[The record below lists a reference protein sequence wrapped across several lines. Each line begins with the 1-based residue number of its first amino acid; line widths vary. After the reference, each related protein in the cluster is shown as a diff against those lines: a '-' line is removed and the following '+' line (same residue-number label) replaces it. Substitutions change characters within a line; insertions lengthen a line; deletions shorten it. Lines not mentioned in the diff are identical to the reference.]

1 MGGYDITPEY
11 EFYKVGDKTI
21 VIEKFDT
28 FDKLDGQGWD
38 IVSINQAENED
49 LKHFAGYEN
58 DIKNA
63 PQLDRWNQVDDDAMP
78 FNVTSKDFQ
87 NCLSAYLRKALYWN
101 IATKDLPEKKCEKII
116 DDFIK
121 AIKGDL

>member
-1 MGGYDITPEY
+1 MGGYDITPECR
-11 EFYKVGDKTI
+11 FYKVGDKTI

-28 FDKLDGQGWD
+28 FDSLDGQGWA
-38 IVSINQAENED
+38 IVTINQAEDED
-49 LKHFAGYEN
+49 LKHFIEQ
-58 DIKNA
+58 DEIKNA
-63 PQLDRWNQVDDDAMP
+63 PQLSRWNKVDDNAMP

-87 NCLSAYLRKALYWN
+87 NCLRAYLRKALYWN